1 MDFLRALRIR
11 PFALLWAGQTVSR
24 LGDSVYRIALSW
36 WVLEKT
42 GSAAAMAAVAV
53 FTLVPMLLFLFVG
66 GLIVD
71 RLPRFRILIASDVVN
86 TGVVGV
92 IAVLA
97 QTNRLE
103 VWHIY
108 AASVV
113 FGLAEAFFY
122 PAYTA
127 SVPQI
132 VPVETLPSANALTGL
147 TWQLSGI
154 VGPSIGALLVA
165 WGGTSV
171 AFGLDSASFLVSA
184 ALLFPLRR
192 IMPPAA
198 TEPRASAVADM
209 RQGMATVLASPWLWV
224 SILVFAFANVTDSG
238 PRNVALPFLIHDHL
252 GLDVQALGLVASA
265 LAAGSVVGAVGMGR
279 LHRIRRRGITT
290 YGGIAFG
297 GLMVAGFG
305 LARSLPVLGILSFA
319 YGVAF
324 SIASLIW
331 TQSLQEMVPPEKMGR
346 VSSIDAFGSFVLMPA
361 GFAFAGWLTDAIGP
375 AMVFVLGGTATIGLA
390 FLALLHPGVRRLD

>member
-24 LGDSVYRIALSW
+24 LGDSVYRIALAW

-71 RLPRFRILIASDVVN
+71 RLPRFRILIASDIVN

-97 QTNRLE
+97 QANRLE

-132 VPVETLPSANALTGL
+132 VTTEALPSANALTSL

-171 AFGLDSASFLVSA
+171 AFGLDSVSFLVSA

-224 SILVFAFANVTDSG
+224 SILVFAFGNVTDSG
-238 PRNVALPFLIHDHL
+238 PRNIALPFLIHDHL
-252 GLDVQALGLVASA
+252 GLDVQALGLVTSA

-297 GLMVAGFG
+297 GLMVASFG

-324 SIASLIW
+324 SIAGLIW

-361 GFAFAGWLTDAIGP
+361 GFAFAGWLTDSIGP
-375 AMVFVLGGTATIGLA
+375 ALVFVLGGAATMGLA